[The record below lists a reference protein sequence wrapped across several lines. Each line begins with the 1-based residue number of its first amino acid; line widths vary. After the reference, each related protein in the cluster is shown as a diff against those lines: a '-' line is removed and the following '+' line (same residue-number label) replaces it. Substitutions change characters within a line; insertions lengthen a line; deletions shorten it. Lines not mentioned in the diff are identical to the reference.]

1 LYIPWAITSV
11 GLVFNPNI
19 PYYIDIGLNGIVA
32 IANFVL
38 TVQLYHMRLELRP
51 KYLDETS
58 SLLVYSI
65 LSLIEWI
72 FANTLYILAFLVDI
86 SGVIIY
92 YMYIELVLV
101 GLMWS
106 LTTGRL
112 VHRVWVRRDI
122 VGDKKPELA
131 TQDIHKALQ
140 RVSVMLDTETC
151 NLNGIHNSNNNKM
164 EERTYKIGVKDD
176 EVGSNSN
183 NNG

>member
-1 LYIPWAITSV
+1 
-11 GLVFNPNI
+11 
-19 PYYIDIGLNGIVA
+19 
-32 IANFVL
+32 
-38 TVQLYHMRLELRP
+38 M
-51 KYLDETS
+51 
-58 SLLVYSI
+58 
-65 LSLIEWI
+65 
-72 FANTLYILAFLVDI
+72 
-86 SGVIIY
+86 
-92 YMYIELVLV
+92 
-101 GLMWS
+101 
-106 LTTGRL
+106 
-112 VHRVWVRRDI
+112 HRVWVRRDI